1 MVRVGVIG
9 CGYWGPNLIR
19 NLSQL
24 PESEVVGC
32 ADLKEKRLAHM
43 KNLYPEVNTTH
54 DDKDLI
60 SADDIDAI
68 VIATPPATHFKIAM
82 RALKA
87 GKHVFVEKPLATS
100 SADCETLV
108 ATAKKNDL
116 TLMVGHTFLYTAAV
130 NKIKELIE
138 SGELGDIL
146 YINTTRVNLGIF
158 QENINVVWDLAP
170 HDVSI
175 LNYVL
180 DSMPEGVGAHGHS
193 YIRKNVED
201 VAFLYFKYPGS
212 IMAHAHVS
220 WLDPNKIR
228 KTTVVGSKKML
239 VYDDIS
245 SLEKIRIYDKGVT
258 VLPHYD
264 TFGEFQLSYRF
275 GDIFVPKLDD
285 SEPLK
290 VECQH
295 FIDCVR
301 GGIAPRS
308 SGEHGLEVVRVI
320 EAANESL
327 VNSGAMVPLHSGA
340 VSSSARKRGASKS
353 KKKKKR

>member
-1 MVRVGVIG
+1 LVKVGVIG

-24 PESEVVGC
+24 QGSEVIGC
-32 ADLKEKRLAHM
+32 ADLDEGRLAHM
-43 KNLYPEVNTTH
+43 KNLYPRVNTTRN
-54 DDKDLI
+54 DSDLI
-60 SADDIDAI
+60 SDENIDAI
-68 VIATPPATHFKIAM
+68 VIATPPTTHFDIAM

-100 SADCETLV
+100 SADCETMV
-108 ATAKKNDL
+108 ATAKQLDRV
-116 TLMVGHTFLYTAAV
+116 LMVGHTFLYTAAV

-146 YINTTRVNLGIF
+146 YINTTRVNLGLF
-158 QENINVVWDLAP
+158 QDNINVVWDLAP

-175 LNYVL
+175 LNYFL
-180 DSMPEGVGAHGHS
+180 GGTPEGVGAHGHS
-193 YIRKNVED
+193 YVRKNVED
-201 VAFLYFKYPGS
+201 VAFLHFRYPGE
-212 IMAHAHVS
+212 IMAHVHVS
-220 WLDPNKIR
+220 WLNPNKIR

-239 VYDDIS
+239 VYDDVS

-275 GDIFVPKLDD
+275 GDIFIPKLDD
-285 SEPLK
+285 AEPLK
-290 VECQH
+290 VLSQH
-295 FIDCVR
+295 FLDCIVK
-301 GGIAPRS
+301 GVEPRS
-308 SGEHGLEVVRVI
+308 SGQRGTDVVRVI

-327 VNSGAMVPLHSGA
+327 RNSGAMVSLHSGA
-340 VSSSARKRGASKS
+340 ASSSSGGGSKS
-353 KKKKKR
+353 QGKR